1 MLVGG
6 RPFAAAAL
14 LLPLKIP
21 APLYNAAAAI
31 PPAPPLCLA
40 IRAALRRAHLRL
52 E

>member
-1 MLVGG
+1 MRVGG
-6 RPFAAAAL
+6 LPFAAAAL

-21 APLYNAAAAI
+21 ASLFNAAAAI
-31 PPAPPLCLA
+31 AAAPPLCLA